1 MGDPLGIL
9 LAKDSIIDCI
19 NRLFIGTDTRDWPAV
34 EACFAPEVH
43 FDMTSLAGGSPG
55 SLTPSQITEM
65 WDQGLRP
72 LQAVHHQAGN
82 YRVEV
87 EGDTAH
93 AFCYGIAS
101 HYRTTRSGQNT
112 RTFVGSY
119 DFRLTK
125 GAQWR
130 ITAFQFTLKYI
141 DGNRDLE
148 SSE

>member
-1 MGDPLGIL
+1 
-9 LAKDSIIDCI
+9 
-19 NRLFIGTDTRDWPAV
+19 
-34 EACFAPEVH
+34 
-43 FDMTSLAGGSPG
+43 
-55 SLTPSQITEM
+55 M

-72 LQAVHHQAGN
+72 LQAVHQQAGN

-93 AFCYGIAS
+93 VFCYGIAS
-101 HYRTTRSGQNT
+101 HYRPTRSGQNT

-119 DFRLTK
+119 DFQLMIQK
-125 GAQWR
+125 DQWR

-141 DGNRDLE
+141 DGNRDLG